1 MAKGEGR
8 GIQSIDIGG
17 RLLSVL
23 VDADGPMMLKDLAA
37 IADLPPAQA
46 HAYISSFRRLDLIE
60 QDVATGRYQLGPLAI
75 RLGLA
80 RVASFG
86 PLRAARD
93 ATVQLELKLGLMVAL
108 VVWGVGAPTALQ
120 VQTGNYPLNVNL
132 RPGMALPV
140 LGSAAGRVFAAF
152 GCPAG
157 IEAIIEDEFAQT
169 PGDKKSAK
177 KARKA
182 FEDELETVRRTG
194 YAVTRS
200 EPVPDIDTIAAP
212 VRGANNEVI
221 AVITVVGSSANL
233 DLSIHGAPVLALLKI
248 SEELS
253 QGIQQ

>member
-60 QDVATGRYQLGPLAI
+60 QDGATGRYQLGPLAI

-80 RVASFG
+80 RVASFA

-93 ATVQLELKLGLMVAL
+93 ATVKLELELGLMVAL

-132 RPGMALPV
+132 RPGMALPI

-152 GCPAG
+152 GGPAG
-157 IEAIIEDEFAQT
+157 IDRIIDGEFSET
-169 PGDKKSAK
+169 TGDKKAVK
-177 KARKA
+177 AARKA
-182 FEDELETVRRTG
+182 FDDELETVRKTG

-212 VRGANNEVI
+212 VRLPNGEVI
-221 AVITVVGSSANL
+221 AVITVVGDSSNL
-233 DLSIHGAPVLALLKI
+233 DLNPAGVPILALLRI
-248 SEELS
+248 SEQLSRGELK
-253 QGIQQ
+253 

>member
-60 QDVATGRYQLGPLAI
+60 QDVATGRYRLGPMAI

-80 RVASFG
+80 RVSSFA
-86 PLRAARD
+86 PLTAARD
-93 ATVQLELKLGLMVAL
+93 ATIQLELELGLMVAL

-120 VQTGNYPLNVNL
+120 VQTGNFPLNVNL
-132 RPGMALPV
+132 RPGMALPI

-152 GCPAG
+152 GSPSG
-157 IEAIIEDEFAQT
+157 IDGIVDREFSEM
-169 PGDKKSAK
+169 PGNAK
-177 KARKA
+177 ATKAVRKA
-182 FEDELETVRRTG
+182 FDEELEAIRKAG

-212 VRGANNEVI
+212 VLLPGGEVM
-221 AVITVVGSSANL
+221 AVLTVVGSSNTL
-233 DLSIHGAPVLALLKI
+233 DLSPEGIPVIALMRMSEQLSRGELK
-248 SEELS
+248 
-253 QGIQQ
+253 